1 MGFTVSKMKK
11 CLIFVNTGK
20 EKSKTLAEKISA
32 FLKKNQIEVSLYN
45 FDGIAVKNPVKGY
58 DFVITLGGD
67 GTVLYAARCCT
78 KLDIPVFPINLGEFG
93 FIASIQPDAWQKPLS
108 DFINGK
114 AVLTERS
121 LVKAELIRSGKP
133 VVSAIGLNDVVISAK
148 EAAKT
153 ISLEIRYNNL
163 NLCELRADG
172 AIFSTPTGST
182 AYSTSAGGPIIDPE
196 LDAIVF
202 TPVNPFSLST
212 RPIVLN
218 PDGKIEVLVKE
229 SRTKEIVLSIDG
241 QKPYPLIP
249 GDLIK
254 ISRNEKKVRLAS
266 CTSDNFY
273 NALRSKLNWQG
284 GPHA

>member
-1 MGFTVSKMKK
+1 MKK
-11 CLIFVNTGK
+11 CLVFVNTDK
-20 EKSKTLAEKISA
+20 EKSKELAEEITA

-67 GTVLYAARCCT
+67 GTVLYAARCCV
-78 KLDIPVFPINLGEFG
+78 KFNIPVFPINLGEFG
-93 FIASIQPDAWQKPLS
+93 FIASVQPDAWEKPLE
-108 DFINGK
+108 DFLNGN
-114 AVLTERS
+114 ATITERS
-121 LVKAELIRSGKP
+121 LVKAELMRGEKLIASC
-133 VVSAIGLNDVVISAK
+133 VGLNDVVISAK

-153 ISLEIRYNNL
+153 ISLEINYNNL
-163 NLCELRADG
+163 KLCELRSDG

-196 LDAIVF
+196 LDALVF

-218 PDGKIEVLVKE
+218 PDGHIEVIVKE

-241 QKPYPLIP
+241 QKPYPLEA
-249 GDLIK
+249 GDVIK
-254 ISRNEKKVRLAS
+254 ISRNDTKIKLAC
-266 CTSDNFY
+266 CTSGNFY